1 MLATIITNNLP
12 QIKSICE
19 THHVRELYVFGSAV
33 TDKFEEESDIDFVI
47 DFEGVEEKEFANNYF
62 SLLETLQTLLKRR
75 ADFVTEKYLK
85 NRIFIEEVNN
95 TKEIIYKA

>member
-1 MLATIITNNLP
+1 MLAPIITNNLP
-12 QIKSICE
+12 QIKSIYE
-19 THHVRELYVFGSAV
+19 THHVKESYVFGSAV

-62 SLLETLQTLLKRR
+62 SLVETLQTLLKRR
-75 ADFVTEKYLK
+75 VDFVTEKYLR
-85 NRIFIEEVNN
+85 NRIIIEEVNN

>member
-1 MLATIITNNLP
+1 MLAPIITNNLP

-19 THHVRELYVFGSAV
+19 THHVKGLYVFGSAV

-62 SLLETLQTLLKRR
+62 SLAETLQTLLKRR
-75 ADFVTEKYLK
+75 VDFVTEKYLR